1 MSLERKAEAFVE
13 ALQRAKKMPGVFNP
27 WRDIDREN
35 DASRSAPEIRAG
47 HLVRYLTERA
57 GRATHALIA
66 EAPGFQGCHFSGVPM
81 TSERIL
87 LGHLRHKGIATEHVF
102 EGPAERTS
110 KLGPKT
116 PALGANEPTAT
127 IVWGAVMA
135 AGACPRSVVLW
146 NTFAFHPMADGYLT
160 NRRPTRAELDK
171 AAHLLEQFIDL
182 FPGAQILPVGRIAEE
197 TFASMEIECSSYI
210 RHPANGGATEFRQG
224 LSRYL
229 SGSRHSQS
237 Y

>member
-1 MSLERKAEAFVE
+1 MNRDRKAEAFVE

-27 WRDIDREN
+27 WRDVDREN
-35 DASRSAPEIRAG
+35 DASRRAPEIRAE
-47 HLVRYLTERA
+47 HLARYLSERA
-57 GRATHALIA
+57 GRATHALVA
-66 EAPGFQGCHFSGVPM
+66 EAPGYQGCHFSGVPM

-102 EGPAERTS
+102 AGDAERTS

-127 IVWGAVMA
+127 IVWGALMA
-135 AGACPRSVVLW
+135 SGACPRSVVLW

-160 NRRPTRAELDK
+160 NRRPTRSEVIK

-182 FPGAQILPVGRIAEE
+182 FAGAHILPVGRVAEE
-197 TFASMEIECSSYI
+197 TLASMELACSPYI
-210 RHPANGGATEFRQG
+210 RHPANGGASAFRLG
-224 LSRYL
+224 LAEL
-229 SGSRHSQS
+229 LGTD
-237 Y
+237 